1 MDVTEVQTVFAI
13 IPAAPAAATAA
24 AAFRAL
30 PLGSNARLTGLHIS
44 PIGIR
49 YGLAADM
56 VLASYIEAQIA
67 AGEEER
73 AAAAAA
79 FSAACEQA
87 GVAFEWR
94 ADRALDY
101 LVSAHAGALARAA
114 DLIVYP
120 RLAEGA
126 SIGRHDVE
134 EAVFASGRPVI
145 ALPTGWTRPALGRRV
160 LVAWDS
166 GREATRAVFDTLP
179 LLVHAEAV
187 RIVSVQG
194 FLDEPVRQFTPAD
207 DLCATLSRH
216 GVPVEALTFR
226 STRGSVKEELEA
238 QALNFAA
245 DLTVM
250 GCYGHSRFRE
260 RILGGVSRDMLK
272 EIPFPVLL
280 AS

>member
-1 MDVTEVQTVFAI
+1 MTELRTVFAV
-13 IPAAPAAATAA
+13 IPAAPAVSSAL

-30 PLGSNARLTGLHIS
+30 PVAENAGLTGLHVS
-44 PIGIR
+44 PIAIR

-67 AGEEER
+67 AGEEEK
-73 AAAAAA
+73 AAAASA
-79 FSAACEQA
+79 FSTACEQA
-87 GVAFEWR
+87 GVAFQWR

-114 DLIVYP
+114 DIIIYP

-145 ALPTGWTRPALGRRV
+145 ALPTGWAGETLGRRM

-166 GREATRAVFDTLP
+166 GREATRAVFDALP
-179 LLVHAEAV
+179 LLVRAEAV
-187 RIVSVQG
+187 RVVSVQG

-226 STRGSVKEELEA
+226 GTRGNVQEELEA
-238 QALNFAA
+238 QALDFGA
-245 DLTVM
+245 DLTIM

-260 RILGGVSRDMLK
+260 RILGGVSHDMLK
-272 EIPFPVLL
+272 RVPFPVLL

>member
-1 MDVTEVQTVFAI
+1 MTELRTVFAV
-13 IPAAPAAATAA
+13 IPAAPGAASAV
-24 AAFRAL
+24 AAFKAL
-30 PLGSNARLTGLHIS
+30 PLGSNARLTGLHVS
-44 PIGIR
+44 PIAIR

-56 VLASYIEAQIA
+56 MLASYIEAQIA
-67 AGEEER
+67 AGEEEK
-73 AAAAAA
+73 ATTAAA
-79 FSAACEQA
+79 FSTACEEA
-87 GVAFEWR
+87 GVSFQWR

-120 RLAEGA
+120 RLPEGT
-126 SIGRHDVE
+126 SVGRHDVE

-145 ALPTGWTRPALGRRV
+145 ALPTGWAGEKLGRRV
-160 LVAWDS
+160 LIAWDS
-166 GREATRAVFDTLP
+166 GREATRAVFDALP
-179 LLVHAEAV
+179 LLVRAEAV
-187 RIVSVQG
+187 RVVSVQG

-216 GVPVEALTFR
+216 GAPVEAVTFR
-226 STRGSVKEELEA
+226 GMRGSVKEELEA
-238 QALNFAA
+238 QALDFGA